1 MWMNP
6 AGACVRILLGAVA
19 LASSPAR
26 AGIPLL
32 FDGGPPE
39 GNGSGIE
46 TTIRVLANDFV
57 LPQAGSVETV
67 EFWATASTWDGTL
80 EYFFFEDAGN
90 VPAAVPL
97 ASGDGAN
104 VRQTP
109 TGVSG
114 EFVFFFDL
122 EAPLPL
128 PAGPRYW
135 LGLHLK
141 QGFADDG
148 NYSFWST
155 TTTDF
160 GLTSAS
166 AEGGDFGAWGLAPD
180 DEAFRLYGPVPEP
193 AGAFQALAGAALLVA
208 AGRRRGARRAQSIW
222 TGSRSSC
229 TWSARGR
236 RSAAR

>member
-1 MWMNP
+1 MRMKP
-6 AGACVRILLGAVA
+6 GRAGARIVLGALA
-19 LASSPAR
+19 LASSPAF

-32 FDGGPPE
+32 FDGGASE
-39 GNGSGIE
+39 GNGNGIE

-90 VPAAVPL
+90 LPAAVPF
-97 ASGDGAN
+97 ASGDGVD

-109 TGVSG
+109 TGGPG

-122 EAPLPL
+122 ETPLPL
-128 PAGPRYW
+128 AAGPRYW

-141 QGFADDG
+141 ASFADDG
-148 NYSFWST
+148 NHTFWST
-155 TTTDF
+155 TTADF

-180 DEAFRLYGPVPEP
+180 DEAFRLYGTVPEP
-193 AGAFQALAGAALLVA
+193 AAALQALAGAVTLVA
-208 AGRRRGARRAQSIW
+208 ANRSRRRRTARPP
-222 TGSRSSC
+222 
-229 TWSARGR
+229 
-236 RSAAR
+236 RSA